1 MYRQATLGDVDFITG
16 DYLAGKKAGAK
27 PKLSSTS
34 SAHTSVE
41 VNMANNAH
49 AYQKGEHPG
58 YEETAWEGIKQTIDV
73 ISAKKIKVIIN
84 GGALNP
90 RGLAVKVEE
99 LVGIPPTI
107 I

>member
-1 MYRQATLGDVDFITG
+1 
-16 DYLAGKKAGAK
+16 
-27 PKLSSTS
+27 
-34 SAHTSVE
+34 
-41 VNMANNAH
+41 
-49 AYQKGEHPG
+49 
-58 YEETAWEGIKQTIDV
+58 V